1 VYFSREKQLAR
12 FYLDKE
18 EAKSAKY
25 TTKGLYNM
33 SFSNHNLAT
42 LKTTR
47 ELAADVKSLAADIH
61 LKTPEIQEL
70 ALLLLLVLT
79 GRIRAEGDIDRYL
92 PAGNSAAVACR
103 HILREGNLWKQPVFT
118 DALRTNERSLSKLNE
133 TTRDS
138 LPESVVAALE
148 AIVQAS
154 QELQEVIDFDSTF
167 EGVRRIIQA
176 AERLQ
181 QAIEAA

>member
-1 VYFSREKQLAR
+1 
-12 FYLDKE
+12 
-18 EAKSAKY
+18 
-25 TTKGLYNM
+25 M
-33 SFSNHNLAT
+33 SINALHT
-42 LKTTR
+42 VQLKTSKNVA
-47 ELAADVKSLAADIH
+47 EDLKLLASRIRLRI
-61 LKTPEIQEL
+61 PETQEL

-79 GRIRAEGDIDRYL
+79 GKIRTEGDIDRYL

-138 LPESVVAALE
+138 LPESVIAALE
-148 AIVQAS
+148 AVVQAS
-154 QELQEVIDFDSTF
+154 RELQEVIDFDSTV
-167 EGVRRIIQA
+167 EGVRRIVQA
-176 AERLQ
+176 AEHLQ